1 MDLDDGVEVTIEDD
15 YEVVDIDKD
24 AKSSRFDLSVEQ
36 TAVLVKKQAISM
48 KCYMEFLLNFL
59 KSSKDISLIILDEV
73 SKESKIL
80 FNSHKYLTDFATDF
94 SAIFG
99 QLNASINDS
108 FKKLKLVAFKEVE
121 TKLSNVQITLDQKTA
136 SIRNLKGELIA
147 KEIQTDL
154 QCKHKLAEKMKNV
167 SEADE
172 AFKSKLVYF
181 VTFKDTTEKIIDR
194 IIDPETHSVQEVDLD
209 VYPLLLDL
217 INFSTDLNDLL
228 KLLLDAITQ
237 LVQEFEIV
245 HEILSKSIKNMYN
258 NMKDNL
264 DFMSKTLSPLDFSQF
279 EKSHNLLETLTETA
293 KECINE
299 KFKVLKLGAL
309 RSAQDKSCLLNKIN
323 MFNISKFSSVADLNK
338 FLLEVVD
345 TKFTLE
351 DLEVFSVDLKRKRMA
366 SYDDYSVRLTIQ
378 RNVLFYQKLIDK
390 LTLIKAIK
398 QNNLNIEVIDE
409 NSQVVI
415 TKVRD
420 TDFFSAAI
428 NLVGG
433 KQEISKILS
442 LI

>member
-1 MDLDDGVEVTIEDD
+1 
-15 YEVVDIDKD
+15 
-24 AKSSRFDLSVEQ
+24 
-36 TAVLVKKQAISM
+36 
-48 KCYMEFLLNFL
+48 
-59 KSSKDISLIILDEV
+59 
-73 SKESKIL
+73 
-80 FNSHKYLTDFATDF
+80 
-94 SAIFG
+94 
-99 QLNASINDS
+99 
-108 FKKLKLVAFKEVE
+108 
-121 TKLSNVQITLDQKTA
+121 
-136 SIRNLKGELIA
+136 
-147 KEIQTDL
+147 
-154 QCKHKLAEKMKNV
+154 
-167 SEADE
+167 
-172 AFKSKLVYF
+172 
-181 VTFKDTTEKIIDR
+181 
-194 IIDPETHSVQEVDLD
+194 
-209 VYPLLLDL
+209 
-217 INFSTDLNDLL
+217 
-228 KLLLDAITQ
+228 
-237 LVQEFEIV
+237 
-245 HEILSKSIKNMYN
+245 MYN